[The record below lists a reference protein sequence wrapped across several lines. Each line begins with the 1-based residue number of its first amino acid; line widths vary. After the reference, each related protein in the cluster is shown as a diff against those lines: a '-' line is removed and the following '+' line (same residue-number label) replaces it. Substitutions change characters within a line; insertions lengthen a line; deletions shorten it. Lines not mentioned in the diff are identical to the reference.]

1 MKHVIFFLVLFCS
14 FALKAQ
20 TVVRIQTFD
29 KKYGDPVSQV
39 LVSMEIGDNIEKKYT
54 NKNGET
60 FFTITSPDSVRF
72 SFEHVSFQAINPVPI
87 RKYST
92 TKKDTITH
100 FVRMYIVKER
110 ELDVVKVYPV
120 GRPDTVFGSKRLSVS
135 DFEFLANGNMLL
147 LTYPKNIKKGTE
159 LLIYDGFQVRGEVP
173 IEGKGTELIRDYRGN
188 PHVVTENTVYGLYL
202 EGERIQLGQ
211 VDKGYYF
218 KYIAPI
224 VDTTH
229 TKYFFSNYNPDIPTF
244 DYFTYDLIDSS
255 YQKIAKITDDLM
267 LELYR
272 SEYKWVDVRTKLW
285 AREKERETG
294 IDKEIW
300 VGASYFTQS
309 IYYKELYA
317 PLFRK
322 NDTIILFDHYK
333 NWLFRFSNT
342 GELIDSIAIYHH
354 IQPKE
359 TGWKENILQDQLT
372 GEIYMYYEKDGKSS
386 LRLFDI
392 NTGKVGAQIPLSFK
406 YVDKVLI
413 RQNFVYYTYRPF
425 ESMSKKFL
433 YRERLPFDFL
443 IQNVNNDKIISKEK

>member
-1 MKHVIFFLVLFCS
+1 
-14 FALKAQ
+14 
-20 TVVRIQTFD
+20 
-29 KKYGDPVSQV
+29 
-39 LVSMEIGDNIEKKYT
+39 
-54 NKNGET
+54 
-60 FFTITSPDSVRF
+60 
-72 SFEHVSFQAINPVPI
+72 
-87 RKYST
+87 
-92 TKKDTITH
+92 
-100 FVRMYIVKER
+100 
-110 ELDVVKVYPV
+110 
-120 GRPDTVFGSKRLSVS
+120 SKRLSVS

-188 PHVVTENTVYGLYL
+188 PHLITENTVFGLYL

-267 LELYR
+267 MELYR

-322 NDTIILFDHYK
+322 NDTIILFDHYQ
-333 NWLFRFSNT
+333 NWLYRFSET
-342 GELIDSIAIYHH
+342 GELFDSIAIYHH

-406 YVDKVLI
+406 YVEKVLI

-425 ESMSKKFL
+425 ESVSKKFL

-443 IQNVNNDKIISKEK
+443 IQNVNNDKIISKE